1 MSRNHAKLLEQARA
15 AGLSEDELDV
25 MAEELQ
31 HDPGAEE
38 TEDERELI
46 PKIAPIKRKRQAP
59 KSKKFVEE
67 NTRVFCY
74 STTWHIFVLN
84 CYLTAPPEPTKVV
97 TYLLSIT
104 SASESKKKVNQR
116 ESLSRRI
123 ELPLSEPWDTVK
135 AQFLREINDALSPD
149 QIHFDHY
156 DILFKIPRI
165 VSEPTRLVSDGDYD
179 FLIRESTKGRTVA
192 NVKVQIT
199 QKKITAKVNIL
210 FCPTDSG
217 TDCAC
222 TAWAIIEGFEEEG
235 EGE

>member
-1 MSRNHAKLLEQARA
+1 MSRNHVKLLEQARA

-38 TEDERELI
+38 TEDEQELI

-97 TYLLSIT
+97 MYLLSIT

-123 ELPLSEPWDTVK
+123 ELPSSEPWDTVK
-135 AQFLREINDALSPD
+135 AQFLRKINDALSPD

-156 DILFKIPRI
+156 DILFKIPHI

-199 QKKITAKVNIL
+199 QKKITVKVNIL